1 VCGRKQEQ
9 VHDREASRS
18 SSGKE
23 RMDHYLGGS
32 SSSSSKHCKIEALPL
47 LKVSGKFV
55 GSHGFELV

>member
-1 VCGRKQEQ
+1 M
-9 VHDREASRS
+9 HDREASRS

-32 SSSSSKHCKIEALPL
+32 SSSSSKHCKIEAVPL